1 MELLVLK
8 FVWAAV
14 FIWSGVMLYRA
25 KKSGVSNDICA
36 AVLPVGVIIGISIS
50 TVVSLILN

>member
-36 AVLPVGVIIGISIS
+36 AVLPVGVLIGISIS
-50 TVVSLILN
+50 TVVSLLLS

>member
-14 FIWSGVMLYRA
+14 FIWAGAMVYQA
-25 KKSGVSNDICA
+25 KKSGGSNDICA
-36 AVLPVGVIIGISIS
+36 AVLPVGVLIGISIS
-50 TVVSLILN
+50 TVVSLILS

>member
-14 FIWSGVMLYRA
+14 FIWSGVMLYGA
-25 KKSGVSNDICA
+25 KKSGDSNEICA
-36 AVLPVGVIIGISIS
+36 AVVPDGVLIGISIS
-50 TVVSLILN
+50 TVVSLLLN

>member
-8 FVWAAV
+8 YVWVAV
-14 FIWSGVMLYRA
+14 FIWAGVMIYRA
-25 KKSGVSNDICA
+25 KKSGDSNDIGA
-36 AVLPVGVIIGISIS
+36 AVLPVGVLIGISIS